1 MDLVKVSIAG
11 LVLCHT
17 EATVVDPVGMEG
29 TTAPHHALKNETIV
43 FLLWIFT
50 DHFHPAPDPSLDK

>member
-1 MDLVKVSIAG
+1 MDVVKVSG

-29 TTAPHHALKNETIV
+29 TAAPLHALKNETIV
-43 FLLWIFT
+43 FLLWIVT
-50 DHFHPAPDPSLDK
+50 DHFSPAPDPSLDK

>member
-29 TTAPHHALKNETIV
+29 TTAPLHALKNETIV
-43 FLLWIFT
+43 FLLRFYT
-50 DHFHPAPDPSLDK
+50 DHFSPAPDLSLDK

>member
-1 MDLVKVSIAG
+1 MYLDKVSIAG

-17 EATVVDPVGMEG
+17 EATVVDPVGIKG
-29 TTAPHHALKNETIV
+29 TAAPLHALKNGTIV

-50 DHFHPAPDPSLDK
+50 DHFHPAPDPSQDT

>member
-1 MDLVKVSIAG
+1 MDLVKVFIAG

-29 TTAPHHALKNETIV
+29 TAAPLHALKNQTIV
-43 FLLWIFT
+43 FCCEFLVTISPPLQIRHWNQ
-50 DHFHPAPDPSLDK
+50 

>member
-1 MDLVKVSIAG
+1 MDLVKVFIAG

-29 TTAPHHALKNETIV
+29 TAAPLHALKN
-43 FLLWIFT
+43 
-50 DHFHPAPDPSLDK
+50 